1 MRGEG
6 DLPTA
11 VATTS
16 FDPRDPGQAL
26 SHLASITGHRE
37 ADALAVS
44 ILRSLLEML
53 DVSAA
58 SLLLHGV
65 SESDA
70 GTVIRVRRPSEAPST
85 FIAELSSGDETCA
98 GFGST
103 VQVPIPQRGSAQ
115 GLLMVEGGRDPANL
129 RPVLEGFAL
138 VYANMQELL
147 DAGSRDR
154 LTGLLNRRAFDN
166 SLDRWF
172 ATPASGRCDAPGGD
186 GRRLAKGASRW
197 LAMVDIDRFKLIN
210 DSFGHL
216 FGDEVILLVAQR
228 MRASFRRNDALFRF
242 GGEEFVVLLRA
253 DNEAQAR
260 EALERFRRNMAELSI
275 QQVGQVTISMGFAR
289 IGEND
294 HPANVLD
301 RADRALYFAKNHGRN
316 RVVGESE
323 MEAAG
328 VVATPTAVG
337 TVDLF

>member
-6 DLPTA
+6 DLQSAAGTA
-11 VATTS
+11 S
-16 FDPRDPGQAL
+16 FDLGDPGQAL

-53 DVSAA
+53 DVPAA
-58 SLLLHGV
+58 SLLLREAG
-65 SESDA
+65 ESDA
-70 GTVIRVRRPSEAPST
+70 GTIMRVRRHPETPSA
-85 FIAELSSGDETCA
+85 FLAELVAVKEMPA
-98 GFGST
+98 ENGST
-103 VQVPIPQRGSAQ
+103 VRVPIPQRGSAQ
-115 GLLMVEGGRDPANL
+115 GLLMVEGRRDPRHL

-138 VYANMQELL
+138 VYANMLELL
-147 DAGSRDR
+147 EAGSRDR
-154 LTGLLNRRAFDN
+154 LTGLLNRRAFDS

-172 ATPASGRCDAPGGD
+172 SASTAASADVPECE
-186 GRRLAKGASRW
+186 GRRQAKGGNRW

-228 MRASFRRNDALFRF
+228 MRDCFRKDDALFRF
-242 GGEEFVVLLRA
+242 GGEEFVVLLRT
-253 DNEAQAR
+253 DSHAQAY
-260 EALERFRRNMAELSI
+260 EALERFRRSMAELKI
-275 QQVGQVTISMGFAR
+275 QQVGQVTVSVGFAR

-328 VVATPTAVG
+328 VVAMPTVVG
-337 TVDLF
+337 SVDLF